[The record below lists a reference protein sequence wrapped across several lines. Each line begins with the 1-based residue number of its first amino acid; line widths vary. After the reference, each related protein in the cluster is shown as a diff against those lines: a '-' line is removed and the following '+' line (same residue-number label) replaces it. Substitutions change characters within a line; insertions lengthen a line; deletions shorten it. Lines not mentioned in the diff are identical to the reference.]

1 MKKLILAIALISTPV
16 LAQDRVSKF
25 DKNNDKVVDFG
36 ELTLSCEVEPNLFK
50 VADKNKD
57 GVLSN
62 KEMRIARAYLFD
74 RCRKEKKD

>member
-1 MKKLILAIALISTPV
+1 MKKFILALALISTPV

-25 DKNNDKVVDFG
+25 DKNNDKVVDLG
-36 ELTLSCEVEPNLFK
+36 ELNLNCDVSEK
-50 VADKNKD
+50 LYKTADKNQD

-62 KEMRIARAYLFD
+62 AEMRIAKEYLFE